1 MISCFGVAYRVHP
14 LFVILMALSAAVGY
28 FVELITLFGI
38 VVIHELGHAAA
49 AHLYRWKVKEIQLLP
64 FGGVAVMEDRARTTA
79 WEEMVV
85 ALAGP
90 LQNVWM
96 IGVALLLQTIG
107 VWEGEWV
114 DFFVR
119 ANAAIA
125 LFNLL
130 PALPLDGGRIVQAW
144 LSWHFPYFRVLL
156 IANWLGVAISAGM
169 TVAAFALLPGDGI
182 QLNLLLIGLFVLA
195 TNAVELKNMHY
206 RFMRFLIHRGEMAD
220 YLAERGG
227 LAAPLVVRGAHT
239 PLSVAKQLV
248 RERYHLIYVLDDVG
262 EIRAI
267 VPEHRLIHAMFV
279 EKRPISAV
287 FDLFMYNNN
296 KVKSAEVAYEA
307 TPRSL

>member
-1 MISCFGVAYRVHP
+1 MIKCFGVTYRVHP
-14 LFVILMALSAAVGY
+14 LFVVIMALSAAVGY

-38 VVIHELGHAAA
+38 VIIHELGHAVA
-49 AHLYRWKVKEIQLLP
+49 AHLYGWKVRDIQLLP
-64 FGGVAVMEDRARTTA
+64 FGGVATMEDRARTTA

-90 LQNVWM
+90 LQNIWM
-96 IGVALLLQTIG
+96 IGIALLMQTIG
-107 VWEGEWV
+107 AWEGEWV
-114 DFFVR
+114 DYFIR

-130 PALPLDGGRIVQAW
+130 PALPLDGGRIAQAW

-156 IANWLGVAISAGM
+156 IANWLGIAASVGM
-169 TVAAFALLPGDGI
+169 TAAAFALLRDGI

-195 TNAVELKNMHY
+195 TNAVELKDMRY

-220 YLAERGG
+220 SLAERGG
-227 LAAPLVVRGAHT
+227 LAAPLVVRGAST
-239 PLSVAKQLV
+239 PLAVAKQFV
-248 RERYHLIYVLDDVG
+248 REKYHLIYVLDDEG
-262 EIRAI
+262 EIRAV
-267 VPEHRLIHAMFV
+267 VPEHRLMYAMFV
-279 EKRPISAV
+279 EKQPISAV